1 MNPGRLLVVIIFLYS
16 RKKIDTARLPERAD
30 KGIAAAAAAEMPAD
44 RGGDGGDA
52 SGGVRVSSIGLPRS
66 LQDRGPGHY
75 PHSPFLRRGFLPRVD
90 ADEYAYAI
98 ARRRKNGM
106 LAVAAAGEEDLVGVS
121 RWQCSA

>member
-1 MNPGRLLVVIIFLYS
+1 
-16 RKKIDTARLPERAD
+16 
-30 KGIAAAAAAEMPAD
+30 MPAD

-121 RWQCSA
+121 RWQCSTMNEEEVPQPNQPVTDSVYTHNR